1 MLSLNSSR
9 RRRRPAAS
17 SSRRMKQDTTLT
29 ALLWIVAAGFFM
41 QALDTTIVN
50 TALPAMAASL
60 GENPLRMQPVVV
72 AYSLTMAMLTPA
84 SGWLADRFG
93 TQRVYFVAILL
104 FVLGSICCAM
114 AHTLAQLVLARV
126 LQGAG
131 GSMLLPVGRLA
142 VLRTFPAE
150 RYLAALAF
158 VSIAGQ
164 VGPMIGPVLGG
175 WLVQVASW
183 HWIFLINVPIGVVGS
198 LAVRRYL
205 PRPAKDEL
213 THTGFDWPGF
223 ALLSAAMVSFTLALD
238 HPFSDTGWDVSVGLA
253 LLCVATT
260 LGYWP
265 YARRCAAPL
274 FPLELFET
282 RSFSLGLLGNL
293 VARIG
298 SSAVPFLLPLLLQVA
313 MGYSPLAS
321 GLMMLPV
328 ALSGV
333 VVKRMVTPLVQRYGY
348 TRFLIVNTVVVG
360 ASIASFALFG
370 PGWPV
375 WLGLVQLAVFGGAN
389 SMQFAAMNSVTLK
402 DLGARRASAGNG
414 LFSMAQM
421 LALGLGVTIGGQ
433 LLALFGHLA
442 GRAGEAGASGA
453 VAGFRLTFVCVGL
466 ITLASALVFRRV
478 EDAAAAR
485 RSGGASGASA
495 TDLKP

>member
-1 MLSLNSSR
+1 
-9 RRRRPAAS
+9 
-17 SSRRMKQDTTLT
+17 MKQDKSLT

-41 QALDTTIVN
+41 QALDGTIVN

-93 TQRVYFVAILL
+93 TRRVYFVAILL

-114 AHTLAQLVLARV
+114 AHTLPQLVVARV

-131 GSMLLPVGRLA
+131 GSMLLPIGRLA

-150 RYLAALAF
+150 QYLAALAF

-164 VGPMIGPVLGG
+164 VGPMMGPVLGG
-175 WLVQVASW
+175 WLVEVSSW

-205 PRPAKDEL
+205 PRPAKEDVIE
-213 THTGFDWPGF
+213 TGFDWIGF
-223 ALLSAAMVSFTLALD
+223 AMLSVAMVSFTLALD
-238 HPFSDTGWDVSVGLA
+238 HPFPQAGWAPSVALA

-260 LGYWP
+260 VGYWP
-265 YARRCAAPL
+265 YARRSAAPL

-298 SSAVPFLLPLLLQVA
+298 SSAVPFLMPLLLQVG
-313 MGYSPLAS
+313 MGYSPLIS
-321 GLMMLPV
+321 GLTMLPM
-328 ALSGV
+328 ALAGI
-333 VVKRMVTPLVQRYGY
+333 VVKRMVTPLVKRYGY
-348 TRFLIVNTVVVG
+348 TRFLMVNTAVVG
-360 ASIASFALFG
+360 GSIASFALFG
-370 PGWPV
+370 PGWPM
-375 WLGLVQLAVFGGAN
+375 WLGIVQLAVFGGAG

-442 GRAGEAGASGA
+442 GEAGELGMGGT
-453 VAGFRLTFVCVGL
+453 VAGFRMTFVCVGL

-478 EDAAAAR
+478 EEQRPAVAGVA
-485 RSGGASGASA
+485 GQ
-495 TDLKP
+495 